1 MITKFPTWIK
11 VGWTVVYQSGR
22 DDNFLLHLRQNDLS
36 YFYNEYM
43 PAVSPELTQ
52 HLSMADL
59 PAAPS
64 MFVLTTVI
72 VILFSHP
79 LPFVVLGGLL
89 FLVCLFILKFPG
101 FFSKSIKQYYSVC
114 DISSFF
120 LYSEVN
126 PSLLIKFHLLALLA
140 WKTFIFT
147 LSVTQETR
155 VTIFTSF
162 PNSVIVNVTLD
173 VSSLGMHLGNSFG
186 IMCRAALFAFTCSTS
201 SSQALS
207 GIVSVVICLWN
218 LIW

>member
-1 MITKFPTWIK
+1 
-11 VGWTVVYQSGR
+11 
-22 DDNFLLHLRQNDLS
+22 
-36 YFYNEYM
+36 M
-43 PAVSPELTQ
+43 PAVRPELTQ
-52 HLSMADL
+52 QLSMADL

-64 MFVLTTVI
+64 FFVLTTAI
-72 VILFSHP
+72 VILVSHP
-79 LPFVVLGGLL
+79 SPFVVLGWLL
-89 FLVCLFILKFPG
+89 FLVCLFILKFQG

-114 DISSFF
+114 DISSF

-155 VTIFTSF
+155 VTIFTSL

-173 VSSLGMHLGNSFG
+173 VSPLGMHLGNSFG